1 MDENSIE
8 GEKEKKLSD
17 YDVKKLLG
25 ELVTNDRAIFVLEK
39 EHDYQ
44 INKVVARLYDRQSAI
59 QTIIINYFCADNE
72 EEAE

>member
-8 GEKEKKLSD
+8 GEKEMKLSD

-59 QTIIINYFCADNE
+59 QTIIINCFCADNE
-72 EEAE
+72 EEAD